1 VSATGSSPLRV
12 EDEELLTGRALF
24 VADLPRPPGCLELR
38 FVRSYEAHAAV
49 RAVDLDAARTA
60 PGVVGAFGA
69 TDLPDLPTMPPT
81 PGNPVPEGMDRP
93 ALARD
98 RVRFVGEAV
107 AVVAGEGAAHTEDAA
122 ELVMLELDPLEAMIG
137 VDEASR
143 PDAPALFGSRSNVV
157 GEHVVGH
164 ESLPSLEDAPIR
176 FGLTVPHGRLV
187 PASIEP
193 RGIVVSPQADG
204 CLIVWCSHQAPHRLR
219 DQLSAAFGVEPG
231 GIRVIVPAVGGAF
244 GGKSA
249 TFPEYLVAVRLA
261 IDLGR
266 TVRWI
271 ESREESIVAAT
282 HGRGQRHVLEV
293 GASEGGSILA
303 LDARIDLDVGAYPHT
318 GALVGLA
325 SALMMSGPYRI
336 PELRVR
342 VRTVVTNAT
351 PTAPYRGAGRPET
364 ALSLER
370 MMDELARRVGR
381 DPADVRLDNYLR
393 PQDFPY
399 ETPTGALYDSGRY
412 ADALQEAIQGIG
424 YEALRAEQSRR
435 RAEDMSARLLGI
447 GIGSY
452 VERSGGQA
460 GSSEFGSIDVRA
472 DGRIIAATGS
482 SSQGQGHRTALAQI
496 VAAAFDV
503 EHNRVEVVQGDTDLV
518 PAGTGT
524 FASRSIQIGGSALH
538 MASLEVLEIARRAAS
553 ERLEVDVDD
562 VDYAAGAFS
571 PIGAPERQIAIEA
584 LAGDGGL
591 LHGDHVFASPQ
602 AFPYGSHIAAV
613 EIDPETGVVTIRAL
627 VAIDDCGTVLNPQLV
642 EGQALGSMV
651 QGIGQA
657 LFEGAAYDEIGQ
669 PLATS
674 FLTYTMPSAADLPAL
689 QVGTIET
696 PNPHVPLGAKGAG
709 ESGCIGTPPA
719 IVNAVIDALDDASI
733 TTIEM
738 PITPE
743 AVWLL
748 LAARRRP

>member
-1 VSATGSSPLRV
+1 MNAIGSSPLRV

-24 VADLPRPPGCLELR
+24 LGDLPRPPGCLELR
-38 FVRSYEAHAAV
+38 FVRSYEAHAIV
-49 RAVDLDAARTA
+49 RGVGLDAARSA

-69 TDLPDLPTMPPT
+69 ADLPGLPTMPPS
-81 PGNPVPEGMDRP
+81 PGNPVPDGMDRP
-93 ALARD
+93 GLARD

-107 AVVAGEGAAHTEDAA
+107 AVVAAEGVGPAEDAA
-122 ELVMLELDPLEAMIG
+122 ELVMLELDPLEVVIG
-137 VDEASR
+137 VHDASR
-143 PDAPALFGSRSNVV
+143 ADAPALFGSRSNVV
-157 GEHVVGH
+157 DERVIGH
-164 ESLPSLEDAPIR
+164 ESLPSLDGAPIR
-176 FGLTVPHGRLV
+176 FALKVPHGRLV

-193 RGIVVSPQADG
+193 RGILVSPQTDG
-204 CLIVWCSHQAPHRLR
+204 RLIVWCSHQAPHRLR
-219 DQLSAAFGVEPG
+219 DQLSVAFGVEPG
-231 GIRVIVPAVGGAF
+231 TIRVIVPAVGGAF

-261 IDLGR
+261 MDLGR

-282 HGRGQRHVLEV
+282 HGRGQCHFLEV
-293 GASEGGSILA
+293 GASEDGIIRA

-318 GALVGLA
+318 GALVGLG
-325 SALMMSGPYRI
+325 SSLMMSGPYRI
-336 PELRVR
+336 PELRVG

-393 PQDFPY
+393 PDDFPY
-399 ETPTGALYDSGRY
+399 ETPTGARYDSGRY
-412 ADALQEAIQGIG
+412 AVALEKALEVIG
-424 YEALRAEQSRR
+424 YEELRAEQARR
-435 RAEDMSARLLGI
+435 RVDEMPGSLLGI

-452 VERSGGQA
+452 VERSGGQS
-460 GSSEFGSIDVRA
+460 GSTEFGSIEVRPH
-472 DGRIIAATGS
+472 GRIVAVTGS

-496 VAAAFDV
+496 VGAAFDV
-503 EHNRVEVVQGDTDLV
+503 DPGRVEVVQGDTDLV
-518 PAGTGT
+518 PSGTGT

-538 MASLEVLEIARRAAS
+538 MAALEVIEMGRRAAS
-553 ERLEVDVDD
+553 ERLEADVDD
-562 VDYAAGAFS
+562 VGYAAGAFS
-571 PIGAPERQIAIEA
+571 PAGAPERRVTIEA
-584 LAGDGGL
+584 LAGDGTF
-591 LHGDHVFASPQ
+591 LHASQVFASPQ
-602 AFPYGSHIAAV
+602 AFPSGSHIAAV
-613 EIDPETGVVTIRAL
+613 EVDQQTGVVTIRAL
-627 VAIDDCGTVLNPQLV
+627 VGIDDCGTVLNPQLV

-657 LFEGAAYDEIGQ
+657 LFEGVTYDEVGQ
-669 PLATS
+669 PHATS

-689 QVGTIET
+689 EVGSIET
-696 PNPHVPLGAKGAG
+696 PNPNVPLGAKGAG

-733 TTIEM
+733 ATIEM

-743 AVWLL
+743 RVWLL
-748 LAARRRP
+748 LAARR